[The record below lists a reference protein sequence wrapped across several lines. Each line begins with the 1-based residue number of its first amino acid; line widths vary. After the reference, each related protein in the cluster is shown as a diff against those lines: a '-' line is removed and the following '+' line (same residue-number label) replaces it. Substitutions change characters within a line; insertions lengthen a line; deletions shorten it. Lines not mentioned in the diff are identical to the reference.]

1 MPTQDRRP
9 ERENG
14 ICANQGAGKKEGR
27 ALARPEFREETPRRR
42 TAEPPEVIHAAP
54 HKIIIAGWKST
65 PDKNSLA
72 ALGISHGSEAWAA
85 RVLCGA
91 QTIVSLQRS
100 TGSGSLQ

>member
-42 TAEPPEVIHAAP
+42 TAEPPEAIHAAP
-54 HKIIIAGWKST
+54 HKIRIAGRKST
-65 PDKNSLA
+65 PDKISLA
-72 ALGISHGSEAWAA
+72 ALAKPHSSNGPRGI
-85 RVLCGA
+85 VLCGA
-91 QTIVSLQRS
+91 ANGWPLHRS
-100 TGSGSLQ
+100 ERR